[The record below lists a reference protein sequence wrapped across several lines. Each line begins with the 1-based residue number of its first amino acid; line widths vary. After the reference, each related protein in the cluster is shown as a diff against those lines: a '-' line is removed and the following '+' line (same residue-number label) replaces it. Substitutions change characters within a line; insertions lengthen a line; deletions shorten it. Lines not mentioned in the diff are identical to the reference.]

1 MSEAYADDYEPET
14 LGGFLVVAISI
25 LAGIL
30 VLAGLFY
37 ATGASA
43 RHKAALALNDCEPSL
58 SPSGLPCNTQ
68 AMVVGQYQA
77 IVTPIGKQLNGDML
91 AYRTN
96 EKRHLAAAEAALMS
110 EVATEQTLDNS
121 LTAIEY
127 TSANYAT
134 AISQIT
140 IAADLG
146 NNTPSTAILLT
157 PQATA
162 IVDVLVQD
170 NQALAKLTTEQAKST
185 TLRQLQ
191 SFNSR
196 VTAANAAVLKEIE
209 AASETLKAPITAA
222 QEP

>member
-209 AASETLKAPITAA
+209 AAGETLKAPITAA